1 MTNYE
6 KIKVACIKANPKL
19 MELSFGCEV
28 MASVDLQGAITP
40 SKVTIKQTIYDVDSF
55 DGIPRYHGKGVQYS
69 SFWRADIKEILGHE
83 PQLSDV
89 LLVIEKLYW
98 SNEFANE
105 AGYDWYVR
113 QLLKRYNLA
122 NPLKDQSEET
132 LKCITNLYEELQ
144 KIASLHN
151 PL

>member
-6 KIKVACIKANPKL
+6 KIRQACFSANPKIL
-19 MELSFGCEV
+19 ELS
-28 MASVDLQGAITP
+28 
-40 SKVTIKQTIYDVDSF
+40 
-55 DGIPRYHGKGVQYS
+55 
-69 SFWRADIKEILGHE
+69 HE

-132 LKCITNLYEELQ
+132 LKYITNLYEELQ